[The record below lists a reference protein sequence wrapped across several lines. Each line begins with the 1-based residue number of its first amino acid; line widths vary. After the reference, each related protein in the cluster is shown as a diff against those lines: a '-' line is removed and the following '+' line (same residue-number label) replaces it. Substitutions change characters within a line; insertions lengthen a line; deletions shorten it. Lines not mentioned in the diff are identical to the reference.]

1 MFKSTPKKPPSY
13 KDFTKS
19 LGEASFYKVG
29 SPFSGELGMAGEVT
43 ALGVDPVGGWLAA
56 GESALSL
63 LIFFLGDGATKE
75 TGIIFS

>member
-1 MFKSTPKKPPSY
+1 
-13 KDFTKS
+13 
-19 LGEASFYKVG
+19 
-29 SPFSGELGMAGEVT
+29 MAGEVT